1 MIPRIHRWRVPFED
15 AAPPR
20 STSHSPLPHHQADPA
35 CEPQFLVNLRILLAR
50 NIRCAYRRVVPL
62 DMQNACVRQCG
73 RRSQC
78 TYRCV
83 VLPDPLS
90 TSCSCATCG
99 LNAPTGAWCSLTFS
113 QEVGQI
119 ALICLNAP
127 TGAWCSLTIRGHSP
141 TCATA
146 SSQCT
151 YRCVVLP
158 DMFFLRLKMSAMT
171 VSMHLQVRGAP

>member
-99 LNAPTGAWCSLTFS
+99 LNAPTGAWCSLTRCRWS
-113 QEVGQI
+113 
-119 ALICLNAP
+119 
-127 TGAWCSLTIRGHSP
+127 
-141 TCATA
+141 A
-146 SSQCT
+146 SRWMAMSQCT

-158 DMFFLRLKMSAMT
+158 DSFKRLIR
-171 VSMHLQVRGAP
+171 LD